1 MNRLIPSALTLLTLF
16 TTAASAADPRGAFV
30 VTLGQDTTS
39 IERYTRERDKL
50 VVEMVG
56 RSPRV
61 LRRSFTYTYDKG
73 ALTRFEM
80 VVVPPGSEVPT
91 QIVKGRVDGDSLRTE
106 TQSGTAPVVNSAVGF
121 PKGTLLVAGTS
132 PWAGYEAEVR
142 KLTQAK
148 ADTLGGRV
156 LYLGARD
163 SERYLIR
170 RVGRDSVELTN
181 TRADGFR
188 FRVDKEGNLL
198 GSRAFAGTFQVAL
211 QRVPW
216 PDLDATSVAFQSRE
230 QAGSGLGSL
239 SPRDT
244 VRTTNAGGAAITLD
258 YGRPAKRGRVL
269 YGSLVP
275 YGQVWRTGANAATQI
290 RTDRSLDFGGTVVPA
305 GFYTLW
311 TIPGLDGWK
320 LLFNSQT
327 GQWGTAHNASLDVF
341 TINMRVTQLPQVVER
356 FTISIEEQPTG
367 GTLNLDWD
375 TTRASAAFTVV
386 PR

>member
-1 MNRLIPSALTLLTLF
+1 MNRLIPSALALLTL
-16 TTAASAADPRGAFV
+16 TATAAAAADPRGAFV

-61 LRRSFTYTYDKG
+61 LRRTFTYTYEKG
-73 ALTRFEM
+73 ALSKVEL

-91 QIVKGRVDGDSLRTE
+91 QIVKGRVEGDSLRTE
-106 TQSGTAPVVNSAVGF
+106 TQNGTAPVVNAASGF

-132 PWAGYEAEVR
+132 PWAGYEGEVK
-142 KLTQAK
+142 KLK
-148 ADTLGGRV
+148 GSKGDTLGGRV

-163 SERYLIR
+163 TERYLLR

-181 TRADGFR
+181 TRADGYR
-188 FRVDKEGNLL
+188 FRVDKDGNLL
-198 GSRAFAGTFQVAL
+198 GSRPFAGTFQVAI
-211 QRVPW
+211 QRMPW
-216 PDLDATSVAFQSRE
+216 PDLDATAVAFQSRD
-230 QAGSGLGSL
+230 QAGAGLGTL

-311 TIPGLDGWK
+311 TIPGPDGWK

-327 GQWGTAHNASLDVF
+327 GQWGTAHNATLDVF
-341 TINMRVTQLPQVVER
+341 TVDMKVAPLAQVVER

-367 GTLNLDWD
+367 GTVNLDWD